1 MRTGISDDL
10 IHANPNE
17 NGQACATSP
26 KRGIHTSGVS
36 GAVSEGSIK
45 TMILSQHGQPGTVLQ
60 GAGTAHLSETAGA
73 ERSRSHAMSK
83 HDSIDNMI
91 RLNGV
96 PLYSM
101 IRLYGMPLYSM
112 IRLYGVQLYG
122 ILLGGLV
129 VLSYIQLYYG
139 R

>member
-1 MRTGISDDL
+1 MCTID
-10 IHANPNE
+10 
-17 NGQACATSP
+17 TS
-26 KRGIHTSGVS
+26 TFS

-83 HDSIDNMI
+83 HDSIDSMI
-91 RLNGV
+91 RMYGV
-96 PLYSM
+96 SLYSM
-101 IRLYGMPLYSM
+101 IRMYGVPLYSM

>member
-1 MRTGISDDL
+1 
-10 IHANPNE
+10 
-17 NGQACATSP
+17 
-26 KRGIHTSGVS
+26 
-36 GAVSEGSIK
+36 
-45 TMILSQHGQPGTVLQ
+45 
-60 GAGTAHLSETAGA
+60 
-73 ERSRSHAMSK
+73 MSK

-112 IRLYGVQLYG
+112 IRLYGMQLYG

>member
-1 MRTGISDDL
+1 
-10 IHANPNE
+10 
-17 NGQACATSP
+17 
-26 KRGIHTSGVS
+26 
-36 GAVSEGSIK
+36 
-45 TMILSQHGQPGTVLQ
+45 MILSQHGQPGTVLQ

-83 HDSIDNMI
+83 HDSID
-91 RLNGV
+91 
-96 PLYSM
+96 
-101 IRLYGMPLYSM
+101 SM

-129 VLSYIQLYYG
+129 VLSYMQLYYG